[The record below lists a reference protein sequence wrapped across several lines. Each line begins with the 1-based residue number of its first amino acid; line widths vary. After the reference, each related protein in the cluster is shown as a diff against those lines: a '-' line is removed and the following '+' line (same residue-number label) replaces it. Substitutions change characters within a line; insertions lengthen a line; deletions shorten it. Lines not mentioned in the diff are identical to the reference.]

1 MLNSTCVM
9 NFCAERKYLVLDGGG
24 VLGGGDGDGDLGRRS
39 ESVHLFI
46 CLSSAFTLSI
56 SASMELVMMEMRHF
70 LDNIISLF
78 LDTKLNFLWFQPAPS
93 GVSGSGLGRA

>member
-9 NFCAERKYLVLDGGG
+9 NFCAERKYLVFDGGG
-24 VLGGGDGDGDLGRRS
+24 VLGGGDLGRRS

-46 CLSSAFTLSI
+46 RLSSAFTLSI
-56 SASMELVMMEMRHF
+56 SASMELVMMEMWHF

-78 LDTKLNFLWFQPAPS
+78 LDTKMNFLWF
-93 GVSGSGLGRA
+93 

>member
-24 VLGGGDGDGDLGRRS
+24 VLGGGGDGDLGRRS

-46 CLSSAFTLSI
+46 RLSCAFTLSI
-56 SASMELVMMEMRHF
+56 SASMELVMMEMWHF

-78 LDTKLNFLWFQPAPS
+78 F
-93 GVSGSGLGRA
+93 RY

>member
-1 MLNSTCVM
+1 M

-46 CLSSAFTLSI
+46 RLS
-56 SASMELVMMEMRHF
+56 
-70 LDNIISLF
+70 
-78 LDTKLNFLWFQPAPS
+78 
-93 GVSGSGLGRA
+93 